1 LRTGRG
7 QGGGHAAVAAAA
19 HDPAAA
25 GDEAADG
32 ADFGRACGF
41 FLGLDLLQV
50 CGPAGLAT
58 AGGEGGPGG
67 EQAGERGEAG
77 GTGGACG
84 FAQQLGENLAEQG
97 QNQGFQR
104 LMEARACGPRRRRL
118 GAGAGAGA
126 GRGRGVL
133 CHGWEYN

>member
-1 LRTGRG
+1 MRAARGR
-7 QGGGHAAVAAAA
+7 GGGHAAVAAAA

-32 ADFGRACGF
+32 ADFGCVGSF
-41 FLGLDLLQV
+41 FLGLLLVQAR
-50 CGPAGLAT
+50 GAAGLA
-58 AGGEGGPGG
+58 AARGEGGPGG

-77 GTGGACG
+77 GAGGACRRAEQ
-84 FAQQLGENLAEQG
+84 FGEDLVEQG

-118 GAGAGAGA
+118 GARAGAGA
-126 GRGRGVL
+126 GRG
-133 CHGWEYN
+133 